1 MDFSWNKPSSCWG
14 TPFLVGVSIHPLHV
28 LWAQVAHPQDGTG
41 DDLVILDSH
50 KPWMNHPD
58 SFMNSP
64 CMLCIYIYTQYI
76 CHIGHICHIIIHMS
90 YIHIINYNNKLSI
103 FKILFNHRYALLGPG
118 HLGPSQV
125 EDKAWAES
133 PRSHRTLC
141 ASGGVFYV
149 GGSIYISIP
158 SRYIKM
164 IHYIYIYTVH
174 YCTYNYIY
182 IHV

>member
-1 MDFSWNKPSSCWG
+1 MNESSR
-14 TPFLVGVSIHPLHV
+14 FIHELSMYVMH
-28 LWAQVAHPQDGTG
+28 
-41 DDLVILDSH
+41 
-50 KPWMNHPD
+50 
-58 SFMNSP
+58 
-64 CMLCIYIYTQYI
+64 IYTQYI

-158 SRYIKM
+158 SRYITM
-164 IHYIYIYTVH
+164 IHYIYILYITVRII
-174 YCTYNYIY
+174 IY

>member
-1 MDFSWNKPSSCWG
+1 
-14 TPFLVGVSIHPLHV
+14 
-28 LWAQVAHPQDGTG
+28 
-41 DDLVILDSH
+41 
-50 KPWMNHPD
+50 
-58 SFMNSP
+58 
-64 CMLCIYIYTQYI
+64 
-76 CHIGHICHIIIHMS
+76 MS
-90 YIHIINYNNKLSI
+90 YIHIINYNKLSI

-164 IHYIYIYTVH
+164 IHYIYNYIYIL
-174 YCTYNYIY
+174 YIYIYTYNYIY
-182 IHV
+182 IYIRIVYIRYTMIYIIIKIEVSCPVFGICVAILSKQRVEPIDQSWTSAPDKAWQ